1 MFPLSNEMIEN
12 LDHSIM
18 ISSLNFFQA
27 REDCDQLGLQMVR
40 EFRIANGTSP
50 WLRHHKGHRSNNKD
64 SKSKGR

>member
-1 MFPLSNEMIEN
+1 
-12 LDHSIM
+12 M